1 MQVGRKRVFWG
12 AGLGEAHVPRRQRWP
27 LLEAE
32 LRKGETSL
40 REAKGR
46 NKIMD
51 AKCFVSYRALYKRL
65 LLLSN
70 CDVV

>member
-1 MQVGRKRVFWG
+1 M
-12 AGLGEAHVPRRQRWP
+12 PRRQRWP

-40 REAKGR
+40 RKAKGR